1 LLKRRRPLLLAA
13 AAAAAAAA
21 GLALHASDGL
31 ETAEQRAYDA
41 RAAIGGPE
49 ADSGDV
55 VFVARDPAANDELR
69 SRFRSATGR
78 RVHAQVINHLTRAG
92 AKVIA
97 YDFQF
102 TEPGPSPAA
111 DSALFDA
118 VERARDVVLVTAE
131 TDEKGNHEV
140 LGGPQAVESLSAA
153 VGDSGIPLDSDN
165 TMRRLL
171 RAPKTL
177 ESFAVVVSEHFT
189 GEEIGREAFGDDGAL
204 IAFQGP
210 GGTFS
215 RVSFADVAVGDFDAA
230 AVRGRI
236 AVVGTDDPAFGDQ
249 HETPVD
255 DRMSGAE
262 VHANAIATILGGFPL
277 ERASGL
283 LDRLLIVLLALAGP
297 LAAARLSPWRSL
309 AASALVLLGFLVA
322 AQLLFRSGTAVDVAH
337 PVAALFLGSAGAFAV
352 GYLLEVRE
360 RRRTRDLFSRFV
372 PDDVVERALSR
383 PASDFQGDAARVEAT
398 VLFADLR
405 GFTRFAESRTPD
417 AVSRALNRYLAGMSA
432 AILDHGGTVV
442 SYMGDG
448 IMAVFGAPVE
458 RDDHAAAA
466 VAAARRMLGQE
477 LPAFNRWLEA
487 EGLGEGFRM
496 GIGLSTGEVMSGN
509 VGSKDRLEYA
519 ALGDTT
525 NVGARLE
532 AMTKTTGHAVL
543 ITDTTFDA
551 LPDADR
557 AGFESVGEI
566 SIPGRG
572 EARAVWGLGGESAD
586 RGARIGLDS

>member
-1 LLKRRRPLLLAA
+1 LLTRPRAVLLTAA
-13 AAAAAAAA
+13 AAGAAVV

-31 ETAEQRAYDA
+31 KTVEQRAYDV

-49 ADSGDV
+49 VERDDIV
-55 VFVARDPAANDELR
+55 LVARDPAAHDKLR
-69 SRFRSATGR
+69 SRFRSTTSR
-78 RVHAQVINHLTRAG
+78 RVHAQVISQLTRAG
-92 AKVIA
+92 AKVVA

-102 TEPGPSPAA
+102 TEPGPSRAA
-111 DSALFDA
+111 DEALLDA
-118 VERARDVVLVTAE
+118 VDRARDIVLVTAE

-140 LGGPQAVESLSAA
+140 LGGPAA
-153 VGDSGIPLDSDN
+153 VKSFGAAVADSGIPLDSDN

-177 ESFAVVVSEHFT
+177 ESFALVVAEHFEG
-189 GEEIGREAFGDDGAL
+189 GEVDRAALGDDGAL

-210 GGTFS
+210 GGTFA
-215 RVSFADVAVGDFDAA
+215 RVSFADVAVGEFDAA

-236 AVVGTDDPAFGDQ
+236 AVVGTDDPALGDE

-262 VHANAIATILGGFPL
+262 VHANAIATVLAGFPL
-277 ERASGL
+277 ERASDL
-283 LDRLLIVLLALAGP
+283 LNRGLIVLLALAGP
-297 LAAARLSPWRSL
+297 LAAARLGPWRSL
-309 AASALVLLGFLVA
+309 AVSALVLLAFLAA

-337 PVAALFLGSAGAFAV
+337 PAAALLLGSGGAFGV
-352 GYLLEVRE
+352 GYLLEARE

-383 PASDFQGDAARVEAT
+383 SPTDIQGEAARVQAT

-458 RDDHAAAA
+458 REDHAAAA
-466 VAAARRMLGQE
+466 VAAARRMLDRE
-477 LPAFNRWLEA
+477 LAAFNAWLEG
-487 EGLGEGFRM
+487 EGMGEGFRM

-532 AMTKTTGHAVL
+532 AMTKETGHALLV
-543 ITDTTFDA
+543 TDTTYEA
-551 LPDADR
+551 LPEADR
-557 AGFESVGEI
+557 TGFESVGEV
-566 SIPGRG
+566 SLPGRA
-572 EARAVWGLGGESAD
+572 EARAVWGLGRNRVGTK
-586 RGARIGLDS
+586 